1 MVKINLEN
9 TYDAKSVSENLDYFI
24 FDSELKNGDYVE
36 LHVLITE
43 HPDEYLKN
51 VFNLGF
57 GPLDSNG
64 EIDDKCKLKHKDTSK
79 LFSTLILFGITF
91 LNENKDSF
99 IGIDGSDDLRAYFY
113 HRMFRYNLEDLK
125 HLLTFIGVDWYVK
138 LLRNQLD
145 IERDS
150 NNLPFF
156 KPRPELFDIER
167 EAKDLY
173 RYYMYNLN

>member
-9 TYDAKSVSENLDYFI
+9 TYQAKSVSENLDYFI
-24 FDSELKNGDYVE
+24 FDSELDNEDKVE

-57 GPLDSNG
+57 GPLDENG
-64 EIDDKCKLKHKDTSK
+64 DIDDKQKLKHKDVSK
-79 LFSTLILFGITF
+79 LFSTLILFGISF
-91 LNENKDSF
+91 LNENKQCF

-113 HRMFRYNLEDLK
+113 HRMFRYNLDDLK
-125 HLLTFIGVDWYVK
+125 EILTIVGVDWYVK
-138 LLRNQLD
+138 LLRNQTD

-150 NNLPFF
+150 NNLPLF
-156 KPRPELFDIER
+156 KPRPELFDTER
-167 EAKDLY
+167 DAKDLY
-173 RYYMYNLN
+173 RYYMYNLK